1 VGEPF
6 LSRPVVHGAWC
17 GDGGFKMVKEQGA
30 TLQAIRYA
38 PGSLELLDQR
48 LLPTQSVFLPVPTTA
63 VAFDHIK
70 DMVRYRC

>member
-1 VGEPF
+1 
-6 LSRPVVHGAWC
+6 
-17 GDGGFKMVKEQGA
+17 MVKEQGA